1 MTPKETKISDSL
13 KELSRAIS
21 DVKKKYGDAV
31 DSDFLQDKI
40 QELIKNLRKW
50 IAK

>member
-1 MTPKETKISDSL
+1 MRNEQQINDSL

-31 DSDFLQDKI
+31 DTDFLQNKFE
-40 QELIKNLRKW
+40 ELLNKLNNNE
-50 IAK
+50 